1 MQSKKTASEQTS
13 IKQMFMSAI
22 SQVIQDI
29 NHENLDYKQLSGTV
43 LYDFVQKLVGTEKA
57 PKITG
62 ILIDLPV
69 SEI

>member
-13 IKQMFMSAI
+13 IKQMFMSAT

-29 NHENLDYKQLSGTV
+29 NHENIDYKQMSGTV